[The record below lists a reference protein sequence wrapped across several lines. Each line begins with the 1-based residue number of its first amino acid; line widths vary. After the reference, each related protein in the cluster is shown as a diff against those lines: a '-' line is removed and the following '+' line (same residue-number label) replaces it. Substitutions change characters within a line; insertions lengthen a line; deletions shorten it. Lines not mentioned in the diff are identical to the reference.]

1 MISNPTILSTGS
13 EKLSCP
19 FCANVFSRSGLGRH
33 LHACKKRN
41 GQDYEQYL
49 IKGQS
54 NTKSLGTEPNLRLQ
68 HATRRKSTAHTTNSE
83 KVRRYTQRTCPVCGK
98 SFKRLDV
105 HLKSH
110 TTKCSSEMLNN
121 ASREGHESNIT
132 TMSQGPH
139 KDTDSCE
146 PISDHCRTTPQNRLK
161 LPTTEEDWLAADL
174 FFASNTV
181 PKVCCESSVDVAN
194 LLLVDDIYHYF
205 QNTFGTTSNA
215 RCKRK
220 QTPAASRRLSR
231 LQQQKRG
238 AQRALRHAKK
248 KKISRE
254 EIFPLVKTWRNL
266 IRVHNKTKRHMQR
279 KSFKKQSRIQQIQ
292 DLLGIFSS

>member
-1 MISNPTILSTGS
+1 
-13 EKLSCP
+13 
-19 FCANVFSRSGLGRH
+19 
-33 LHACKKRN
+33 
-41 GQDYEQYL
+41 
-49 IKGQS
+49 
-54 NTKSLGTEPNLRLQ
+54 
-68 HATRRKSTAHTTNSE
+68 
-83 KVRRYTQRTCPVCGK
+83 
-98 SFKRLDV
+98 
-105 HLKSH
+105 
-110 TTKCSSEMLNN
+110 
-121 ASREGHESNIT
+121 
-132 TMSQGPH
+132 MSQGPH

-231 LQQQKRG
+231 LQQQKRA
-238 AQRALRHAKK
+238 AQRSLRHAKK
-248 KKISRE
+248 KKISRQK
-254 EIFPLVKTWRNL
+254 IFPLVKTWRNL

-279 KSFKKQSRIQQIQ
+279 KSFKKQSRIQQKQLSTSFWKFAKSILQ
-292 DLLGIFSS
+292 TKYDDVEPNFSEDCAFNTSNQPTRLNLGFTRNFLVLNGFHLYLNHQFHCAFPDSPWLKLETRSTKAALTPALRP